1 MLQCFF
7 FYCAT
12 IAYTSCMWAVNLE
25 SKEPRPE
32 LQQSSSPQMR
42 QVMKYFSPAG
52 DEALYATL
60 LVAMWCRAAIRN
72 WVQSWLAMW
81 GR

>member
-1 MLQCFF
+1 
-7 FYCAT
+7 
-12 IAYTSCMWAVNLE
+12 
-25 SKEPRPE
+25 
-32 LQQSSSPQMR
+32 MR